1 MSRKK
6 HTQHFFSQSPCIKS
20 FQSGK
25 FCNIFKNLLPSTNLN
40 WVQNTK
46 KWLETWK
53 ASKWAMG
60 TSGSFKI
67 VLASYINSRR
77 GQGKWVK
84 TFFFAFRPIITPMRK
99 NLRGI
104 QGCHMKADVRPVL
117 KMWCFFLAIIF
128 LTRLMAAQSQ
138 RRNFEFVLKI
148 MRCNKKKDTATIFR
162 FDFCYE

>member
-6 HTQHFFSQSPCIKS
+6 QTQHFFSQSPCIKS

-67 VLASYINSRR
+67 VLASYINSQTY
-77 GQGKWVK
+77 GCSKSTESEILSLSSKLCVVK
-84 TFFFAFRPIITPMRK
+84 K
-99 NLRGI
+99 NRYT
-104 QGCHMKADVRPVL
+104 L
-117 KMWCFFLAIIF
+117 KKRFWAKSSWFFLGDIYIYFFYAALIIWTNSKF
-128 LTRLMAAQSQ
+128 QTPLTLRSH
-138 RRNFEFVLKI
+138 NKI
-148 MRCNKKKDTATIFR
+148 IA
-162 FDFCYE
+162 